1 MTIKRLKRKEFI
13 NKITTKNRLVILND
27 DTFEEKFSFKLN
39 ILNVF
44 LVVSIGIIF
53 LISVTSYIIAF
64 TPLREYIPGY
74 SSSKLKQEALDLGL
88 KSDSLEFAL
97 KKNDA
102 YIESLK
108 KVLTGELEIAKIN
121 KDSIMASEYVDPS
134 KYNFEASEEEM
145 ALRKEYDE
153 KMKQQKKSVSKPSK
167 KVLSSKRKV
176 LSSSKKDSIHSKPS
190 SNFEKEIQVTP
201 KNDSVVN

>member
-1 MTIKRLKRKEFI
+1 MSTRRIKQKAFLNR
-13 NKITTKNRLVILND
+13 ITTKNRLVILND

-44 LVVSIGIIF
+44 IVVTIGAIF
-53 LISVTSYIIAF
+53 LISVTTYIIAF

-74 SSSKLKQEALDLGL
+74 SSTKLKQDALVLGL

-102 YIESLK
+102 YIQSVK
-108 KVLTGELEIAKIN
+108 KVLTGDLEYAKVN

-134 KYNFEASEEEM
+134 EYNFKASKEELELRKKVAEEE
-145 ALRKEYDE
+145 
-153 KMKQQKKSVSKPSK
+153 KKNKSDTLK
-167 KVLSSKRKV
+167 KKKIKR
-176 LSSSKKDSIHSKPS
+176 
-190 SNFEKEIQVTP
+190 
-201 KNDSVVN
+201 

>member
-1 MTIKRLKRKEFI
+1 MSAKRLKQKAFF

-44 LVVSIGIIF
+44 IVATIGAIF

-74 SSSKLKQEALDLGL
+74 SSSKLKQDALVLGL

-102 YIESLK
+102 YIQSVK
-108 KVLTGELEIAKIN
+108 KVLTGDLEYAKLN
-121 KDSIMASEYVDPS
+121 KDSIMASEYIDPS
-134 KYNFEASEEEM
+134 EYNFKATQEELELRKKIAEEE
-145 ALRKEYDE
+145 KN
-153 KMKQQKKSVSKPSK
+153 QINTPNKKPI
-167 KVLSSKRKV
+167 KR
-176 LSSSKKDSIHSKPS
+176 
-190 SNFEKEIQVTP
+190 
-201 KNDSVVN
+201 

>member
-1 MTIKRLKRKEFI
+1 MSAKRLKQKAFF

-44 LVVSIGIIF
+44 IVATIGAIF

-74 SSSKLKQEALDLGL
+74 SSSKLKQDALVLGL

-102 YIESLK
+102 YIQSVK
-108 KVLTGELEIAKIN
+108 KVLTGDLEYAKLN
-121 KDSIMASEYVDPS
+121 KDSIMASEYIDPS
-134 KYNFEASEEEM
+134 EYNFKATQEELELRKKITEEE
-145 ALRKEYDE
+145 KT
-153 KMKQQKKSVSKPSK
+153 QTNTPNKKPI
-167 KVLSSKRKV
+167 KR
-176 LSSSKKDSIHSKPS
+176 
-190 SNFEKEIQVTP
+190 
-201 KNDSVVN
+201 

>member
-1 MTIKRLKRKEFI
+1 MSGKRLKRKAFLD
-13 NKITTKNRLVILND
+13 KIKTKRRLVILNEE
-27 DTFEEKFSFKLN
+27 TFEEQFSFKLN

-44 LVVSIGIIF
+44 IVATIGAIF

-74 SSSKLKQEALDLGL
+74 SSSQLKQDAINLGL

-102 YIESLK
+102 YIQSVK
-108 KVLTGELEIAKIN
+108 KVLTGDLEYAKVN

-134 KYNFEASEEEM
+134 EYNFNASDEELE
-145 ALRKEYDE
+145 LRKQVDQET
-153 KMKQQKKSVSKPSK
+153 KKNK
-167 KVLSSKRKV
+167 K
-176 LSSSKKDSIHSKPS
+176 
-190 SNFEKEIQVTP
+190 
-201 KNDSVVN
+201 

>member
-1 MTIKRLKRKEFI
+1 MSAKRLKQKAFF

-44 LVVSIGIIF
+44 IVATIGAIF

-74 SSSKLKQEALDLGL
+74 SSSKLKQDALVLGL

-102 YIESLK
+102 YIQSVK
-108 KVLTGELEIAKIN
+108 KVLTGDLEYAKLN
-121 KDSIMASEYVDPS
+121 KDSIMASEYIDPS
-134 KYNFEASEEEM
+134 EYNFKATQEELELRKKIAEEE
-145 ALRKEYDE
+145 KD
-153 KMKQQKKSVSKPSK
+153 QINTPNKKPI
-167 KVLSSKRKV
+167 KR
-176 LSSSKKDSIHSKPS
+176 
-190 SNFEKEIQVTP
+190 
-201 KNDSVVN
+201 

>member
-1 MTIKRLKRKEFI
+1 MSVKRFKRKAFLD
-13 NKITTKNRLVILND
+13 KITTKNRLVILND

-44 LVVSIGIIF
+44 LVATIGAIF

-74 SSSKLKQEALDLGL
+74 SSSELKQNALNLAL

-102 YIESLK
+102 YIESVK
-108 KVLTGELEIAKIN
+108 KVLTGDLEYAKVN

-134 KYNFEASEEEM
+134 EYNFDASEEELE
-145 ALRKEYDE
+145 LRKKIEAQSKDIKE
-153 KMKQQKKSVSKPSK
+153 QKSKTHTSQ
-167 KVLSSKRKV
+167 
-176 LSSSKKDSIHSKPS
+176 
-190 SNFEKEIQVTP
+190 N
-201 KNDSVVN
+201 